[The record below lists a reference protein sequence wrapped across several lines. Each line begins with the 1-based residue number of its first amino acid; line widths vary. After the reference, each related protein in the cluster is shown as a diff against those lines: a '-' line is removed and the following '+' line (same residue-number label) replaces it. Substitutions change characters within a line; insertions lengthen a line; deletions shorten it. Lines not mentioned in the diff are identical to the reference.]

1 MEGLEIL
8 LKGVSDSYSDFVVG
22 VMAEARNSP
31 EKLDELIAFIKNNP
45 EVTTSD
51 IGEWTAVNIQGID
64 LENPPELV
72 LVDDEPE
79 ES

>member
-1 MEGLEIL
+1 MEELEIL

-22 VMAEARNSP
+22 VMAEARSSP
-31 EKLDELIAFIKNNP
+31 KKLDGLIAFIKNNP
-45 EVTTSD
+45 EATTSD
-51 IGEWTAVNIQGID
+51 IGEWTAINIQGID

>member
-1 MEGLEIL
+1 MEELEIL
-8 LKGVSDSYSDFVVG
+8 LKDISDSYSDFVVG
-22 VMAEARNSP
+22 VMAEARSSP
-31 EKLDELIAFIKNNP
+31 EKLDELISFIKNNP
-45 EVTTSD
+45 EATTSD